1 MLIYTAPYK
10 ISRGYLSLLT
20 SSANSL
26 NCGHYVLSDRSGLKK
41 KTMLRVVLIG
51 LLSGLLISTEAR
63 PQSTVQPEVSAYSYY
78 PPDQDKASW
87 QRLNLWLSSTYLYI
101 AKEALTDQ
109 DSCLLIA
116 GHYLGLSRFSI
127 LAEGFG
133 DEKLREQSKW
143 IDQGDPG
150 TGIRFLSK
158 ATGKKHLQ
166 LLLLLGSYYA
176 FQPAGYSRYKDS
188 VEYFLNKAITESKT
202 LKDERLHLLA
212 LCLLGKIY
220 LQACDDR
227 GDSIYHQLIAQCRKT
242 GDKAAAARAIAYRG
256 IYTAPRQTTF
266 QRKLSDLQEAADLY
280 HSMGDIENEI
290 NMLMDLGYV
299 VMAAGQHQSAYDF
312 FSRALSLATS
322 IQYPY
327 THYITE
333 ALANITMYQGKFGEP
348 LRYIHQAI
356 KVAENCRDSVGW
368 ALFYGRLALLY
379 DVEGR
384 QQEAA
389 DMAQKSIKRFIIDRN
404 PAVYNIVQV
413 VIDFMNQQGHAREAL
428 DLVFNI
434 SKEVNAPVS
443 MSDLFYYHSALSTC
457 YSALKKLDS
466 AEIHIKKMDSLETEA
481 EVIRGP
487 LRRGAVNEHYAMLF
501 FQRGQ
506 YQKAKEYLENH
517 FEIVSYGHRTLMNDL
532 AIYRSLIDTDSALGN
547 KDAVISHYK
556 EYIKLLDSNFTATKT
571 RQAEELQIS
580 YETQEKESQIAALNQ
595 DAKQSKLIKNL
606 TLAGIVA
613 TGIIVVLLYRQN
625 RLKQKSNKI
634 ITYKNE
640 QLQHLVADKEWL
652 LKEIHHRIKN
662 NLQVIMSLLD
672 SQSRY
677 IDNDAALMA
686 INDSQRRVQAIS
698 LIHQKLY
705 QSENTSSID
714 MPHYI
719 DELLS
724 YLQDSFDTGNR
735 TIIEQDIEPLQL
747 DVAKAIPLGLIINE
761 GIVNAIKYA
770 FPGEQQGIVRISLK
784 YNGAG
789 HLALNISDNGTGLPP
804 DVDVSKRGSLG
815 FSLMR
820 GLARQLDGVF
830 NIESNN
836 GLHISVR
843 FSALNNQS
851 YD

>member
-1 MLIYTAPYK
+1 MPRA
-10 ISRGYLSLLT
+10 
-20 SSANSL
+20 
-26 NCGHYVLSDRSGLKK
+26 
-41 KTMLRVVLIG
+41 VLIG
-51 LLSGLLISTEAR
+51 LLIGLLVPVGTWS
-63 PQSTVQPEVSAYSYY
+63 QSTVKPEISTYSYY
-78 PPDQDKASW
+78 PPDKDKESW

-116 GHYLGLSRFSI
+116 SRYLGLSRFSI

-133 DEKLREQSKW
+133 DEKLLEQSKW

-158 ATGKKHLQ
+158 ATGKRHLQ

-188 VEYFLNKAITESKT
+188 VEYFFNKAITESKI
-202 LKDERLHLLA
+202 LKEERWGRIA
-212 LCLLGKIY
+212 LCLLGKIH
-220 LQACDDR
+220 LQAYDNK
-227 GDSIYHQLIAQCRKT
+227 GNSIYNQLIDQCRKA
-242 GDKAAAARAIAYRG
+242 GDKETEARAIAYRG

-266 QRKLSDLQEAADLY
+266 QRKLSDLQQAADLY
-280 HSMGDIENEI
+280 HSMGDIESEI
-290 NMLMDLGYV
+290 NILIDLGYV
-299 VMAAGQHQSAYDF
+299 FLAAGQLQSTHDLVLK
-312 FSRALSLATS
+312 ALSLAES

-348 LRYIHQAI
+348 LRYILQTI
-356 KVAENCRDSVGW
+356 KVAENCRDSIGW
-368 ALFYGRLALLY
+368 ALFYGRLAILY
-379 DVEGR
+379 ESEGR
-384 QQEAA
+384 EKEGF

-404 PAVYNIVQV
+404 PAVYNVLNI
-413 VIDFMNQQGHAREAL
+413 VIDHMNEEGRANEAL
-428 DLVFNI
+428 NFVSDI
-434 SKEVNAPVS
+434 SKEVNTPVS
-443 MSDLFYYHSALSTC
+443 ISDLFFYHSMLSAC
-457 YSALKKLDS
+457 YINLNKLDS
-466 AEIHIKKMDSLETEA
+466 AEMHIQKMDSLETLAEA
-481 EVIRGP
+481 IRGP
-487 LRRGAVNEHYAMLF
+487 FRRAAVNDRFAELF
-501 FQRGQ
+501 FKHGQ
-506 YQKAKEYLENH
+506 FRKAKEYLEKH
-517 FEIVSYGHRTLMNDL
+517 FKIPSYGHHALMNDL
-532 AIYRSLIDTDSALGN
+532 WTYHLLIATDSALGD
-547 KDAVISHYK
+547 KASVISHYK
-556 EYIKLLDSNFTATKT
+556 EYTKLLDSNYKVTKI
-571 RQAEELQIS
+571 RQAEELQVI
-580 YETQEKESQIAALNQ
+580 YETREKESQIAALNQ

-613 TGIIVVLLYRQN
+613 AVIIAGLLYRQN

-634 ITYKNE
+634 ITHKNE
-640 QLQHLVADKEWL
+640 QLQDLVADKEWL
-652 LKEIHHRIKN
+652 LKEIHHRVKN

-677 IDNDAALMA
+677 IDNDAALTA

-719 DELLS
+719 DELVN
-724 YLQDSFDTGNR
+724 YLQDSFDTGSR
-735 TIIEQDIEPLQL
+735 TVIEQDIEPLKL
-747 DVAKAIPLGLIINE
+747 DVVKAIPLGLIINE

-770 FPGEQQGIVRISLK
+770 FPGQQNGIVRVSLK
-784 YNGAG
+784 YSGPDQ
-789 HLALNISDNGTGLPP
+789 LVLNISDNGTGLPS
-804 DVDVSKRGSLG
+804 DVKVSKRGSLG

-820 GLARQLDGVF
+820 GLTRQLDGTL
-830 NIESNN
+830 NIESNK

>member
-1 MLIYTAPYK
+1 M
-10 ISRGYLSLLT
+10 SR
-20 SSANSL
+20 A
-26 NCGHYVLSDRSGLKK
+26 
-41 KTMLRVVLIG
+41 VLIG
-51 LLSGLLISTEAR
+51 LLFGLLVSVGTR
-63 PQSTVQPEVSAYSYY
+63 SQSTAQPETSAYSYY
-78 PPDQDKASW
+78 PPGKDKESW

-116 GHYLGLSRFSI
+116 SRYLGLSRFSI

-158 ATGKKHLQ
+158 ATGKRHLQ

-176 FQPAGYSRYKDS
+176 FQPAAHSRYKDS
-188 VEYFLNKAITESKT
+188 VEYFFNKAITESKT
-202 LKDERLHLLA
+202 LKEEKWGRIA
-212 LCLLGKIY
+212 RCLLGKIY
-220 LQACDDR
+220 LQAYDNK
-227 GDSIYHQLIAQCRKT
+227 GDSIYNQLIDQSRKAV
-242 GDKAAAARAIAYRG
+242 DKETEARAIAYRG

-266 QRKLSDLQEAADLY
+266 QRKLSDLQQAADLY
-280 HSMGDIENEI
+280 HSMGDIESEI
-290 NMLMDLGYV
+290 NILIDLGYV
-299 VMAAGQHQSAYDF
+299 FLAAGQHQSSHDLLLK
-312 FSRALSLATS
+312 ALSLAKS

-348 LRYIHQAI
+348 LRYVRQAI
-356 KVAENCRDSVGW
+356 KVAESSRDSIGW
-368 ALFYGRLALLY
+368 ALFYGRLAILY
-379 DVEGR
+379 ETEGR
-384 QQEAA
+384 QKEAV

-404 PAVYNIVQV
+404 PAVYNILLL
-413 VIDFMNQQGHAREAL
+413 VINFMKEEGRAREAL
-428 DLVFNI
+428 DLIFNI
-434 SKEVNAPVS
+434 SKEVNTPVS
-443 MSDLFYYHSALSTC
+443 VSDMFFYHTTLSAC
-457 YSALKKLDS
+457 YTDLNKLDS
-466 AEIHIKKMDSLETEA
+466 AEMHIKKMDSLETVA

-487 LRRGAVNEHYAMLF
+487 LRRGAVNEYYAALF
-501 FQRGQ
+501 FNRGQ
-506 YQKAKEYLENH
+506 YQKAKEYLEKH
-517 FEIVSYGHRTLMNDL
+517 FKVPSYGHHTLMNDL
-532 AIYRSLIDTDSALGN
+532 AVYRLLIATDSALGN
-547 KDAVISHYK
+547 KEAVISHYK
-556 EYIKLLDSNFTATKT
+556 EYTKLLDSNFSVTKI
-571 RQAEELQIS
+571 RQAEELQVG
-580 YETQEKESQIAALNQ
+580 YETQEKESQIATLNQ

-613 TGIIVVLLYRQN
+613 AIIIAGLLYRQN

-634 ITYKNE
+634 ITHKNE
-640 QLQHLVADKEWL
+640 QLQDLVADKEWL
-652 LKEIHHRIKN
+652 LKEIHHRVKN
-662 NLQVIMSLLD
+662 NLQIIMSLLD

-677 IDNDAALMA
+677 ISNDAALTA

-705 QSENTSSID
+705 QSENTSSVD

-719 DELLS
+719 DELVS
-724 YLQDSFDTGNR
+724 YLQGSFDTGNR
-735 TIIEQDIEPLQL
+735 TVIEQDIEPLKL

-770 FPGEQQGIVRISLK
+770 FPGQQNGIVRVSLK
-784 YNGAG
+784 YSSPD
-789 HLALNISDNGTGLPP
+789 HLVLNISDNGTGLPS
-804 DVDVSKRGSLG
+804 DVNVSKRGSLG

-820 GLARQLDGVF
+820 GLTRQLDGIF
-830 NIESNN
+830 NIESNQ

>member
-1 MLIYTAPYK
+1 M
-10 ISRGYLSLLT
+10 
-20 SSANSL
+20 
-26 NCGHYVLSDRSGLKK
+26 SGA
-41 KTMLRVVLIG
+41 VLIG
-51 LLSGLLISTEAR
+51 VLFSLLVSAGTRSQSQSQSTAR
-63 PQSTVQPEVSAYSYY
+63 PEPSLYSYY
-78 PPDQDKASW
+78 PPDKDKESW

-116 GHYLGLSRFSI
+116 GRYLGLSRFSI

-133 DEKLREQSKW
+133 DEKLQEQSKW

-158 ATGKKHLQ
+158 TTGKRHLQ

-176 FQPAGYSRYKDS
+176 FQPIAYSRYADS
-188 VEYFLNKAITESKT
+188 VEYFLNKAITESKA
-202 LKDERLHLLA
+202 LKEERLARVA

-220 LQACDDR
+220 LQAYDNK
-227 GDSIYHQLIAQCRKT
+227 GDSIYHQLIEQCRKA
-242 GDKAAAARAIAYRG
+242 GDKETEARAIAYRG

-266 QRKLSDLQEAADLY
+266 QRKVSDLQQAADLY

-290 NMLMDLGYV
+290 NMLIDLGYV
-299 VMAAGQHQSAYDF
+299 MLAAGQHQSSHDF
-312 FSRALSLATS
+312 FLKALSQAES

-348 LRYIHQAI
+348 LRYIRQAI
-356 KVAENCRDSVGW
+356 KVAESCRDSTGW

-379 DVEGR
+379 DAEGR
-384 QQEAA
+384 QKEAM

-404 PAVYNIVQV
+404 PAVYNILQF
-413 VIDFMNQQGHAREAL
+413 VIHFMNKEGRAKEAL
-428 DLVFNI
+428 GLVSDI
-434 SKEVNAPVS
+434 SKEVNAPQS
-443 MSDLFYYHSALSTC
+443 ISDKFYYHSVLSNCYTALN
-457 YSALKKLDS
+457 KLDS
-466 AEIHIKKMDSLETEA
+466 AEMHIKKMDSLETKA
-481 EVIRGP
+481 EIIRGP

-501 FQRGQ
+501 FHRGQ
-506 YQKAKEYLENH
+506 YQKAKEYLEKH
-517 FEIVSYGHRTLMNDL
+517 FKIPSYGHRALMNDL
-532 AIYRSLIDTDSALGN
+532 EVYRSLIATDSALGN
-547 KDAVISHYK
+547 KEAVISHYK
-556 EYIKLLDSNFTATKT
+556 EYIKLLDSNFNVTKI
-571 RQAEELQIS
+571 RQAEELQVG
-580 YETQEKESQIAALNQ
+580 YETQEKESQIAVLNQ
-595 DAKQSKLIKNL
+595 EAKQSELIKNL
-606 TLAGIVA
+606 TLAGIA
-613 TGIIVVLLYRQN
+613 AAGIIAGLLYRQN
-625 RLKQKSNKI
+625 RLKQKSHKI

-640 QLQHLVADKEWL
+640 QLQDLVADKEWL
-652 LKEIHHRIKN
+652 LKEIHHRVKN
-662 NLQVIMSLLD
+662 NLQIIMSLLD

-677 IDNDAALMA
+677 IDNDAALTA

-719 DELLS
+719 DQLVS
-724 YLQDSFDTGNR
+724 YLRDSFGAGNR
-735 TIIEQDIEPLQL
+735 TIIEQDIEPLKL

-761 GIVNAIKYA
+761 GIVNAVKYA
-770 FPGEQQGIVRISLK
+770 FPGQQNGIVRINLK
-784 YNGAG
+784 HSGPG
-789 HLALNISDNGTGLPP
+789 HLVLNISDNGTGLPP
-804 DVDVSKRGSLG
+804 DVEVSKQGSLG

-820 GLARQLDGVF
+820 GLTRQLDGIF

-836 GLHISVR
+836 GLHISIR
-843 FSALNNQS
+843 FSTLNNQS